1 MIDMLAVIAI
11 VCMAAVYAAYKVFV
25 RPSCGCGNS
34 AVATAGNNGGC
45 GGSCGCG
52 KHTDLKNA
60 GGCGGGTSCVCK
72 K

>member
-11 VCMAAVYAAYKVFV
+11 VCVAAAYAAYKVFV

-45 GGSCGCG
+45 G
-52 KHTDLKNA
+52 KRTDLKNA
-60 GGCGGGTSCVCK
+60 GCCGGGASCSCK